1 MDGYFDIERRTH
13 PELKMILVTK
23 GGNKHDKNFL
33 WFLLMAVGGIVS
45 VFWGYHQVAGA
56 YPGETDIFRAYFR
69 KLPRGTDYGLIIK
82 DFAKN
87 TSD

>member
-45 VFWGYHQVAGA
+45 VFGVSPSSWGLSWGDRHFSS
-56 YPGETDIFRAYFR
+56 I
-69 KLPRGTDYGLIIK
+69 L
-82 DFAKN
+82 
-87 TSD
+87 

>member
-1 MDGYFDIERRTH
+1 M
-13 PELKMILVTK
+13 TK
-23 GGNKHDKNFL
+23 IFMVLINGCRWNSF
-33 WFLLMAVGGIVS
+33 S
-45 VFWGYHQVAGA
+45 FWGYHQVAGA